1 MNQVILAK
9 MKPMILK
16 ENKMKNE
23 TGRGWH
29 PNTDLQE
36 VLFNTYKTK
45 SIIGQAL
52 ELSQPTLKILLADE
66 KKITF
71 KQLLKVS
78 KDSKISLIKL
88 IKLL

>member
-1 MNQVILAK
+1 

-52 ELSQPTLKILLADE
+52 ELSQPTLKILLAYE
-66 KKITF
+66 KNITF

>member
-1 MNQVILAK
+1 
-9 MKPMILK
+9 MILK